1 MIVIAKRKK
10 DVSDVLLDLRKK
22 SPFASESDL
31 LRMAQTKVQKSF
43 AKIKREYPGFTVVD
57 LTSKSKAYIGP
68 TRAAD
73 TETGGLPAVMFSPFY
88 PHGGIPVPGYDGVT
102 ATCVE
107 AVWQGLKVFEGEGV
121 DFRTF
126 ANATGRNLKRTV
138 RRLGSP
144 LGHRYF
150 DQLLGYYDARVRI
163 YLPTYRYVLDNI
175 KSVNTMAGWLRGRVA
190 DGENFVFL
198 DYNTNGDYRDLKS
211 PLSHASLVRDYV
223 MGRYPDG
230 SQPAAT
236 YDSSPSPQSSLFP
249 DF

>member
-10 DVSDVLLDLRKK
+10 DTADVLLDLRKK
-22 SPFASESDL
+22 SPFAPESDL
-31 LRMAQTKVQKSF
+31 QRMAQEKVEKSF
-43 AKIKREYPGFTVVD
+43 AKIKRQYPGFTVID

-68 TRAAD
+68 MRAGD
-73 TETGGLPAVMFSPFY
+73 TAEGGLPAVMFSPFY
-88 PHGGIPVPGYDGVT
+88 PHGGIPVPGCDGVT

-144 LGHRYF
+144 LGHRYS
-150 DQLLGYYDARVRI
+150 DQLLDYYDARVNI
-163 YLPTYRYVLDNI
+163 YLPTYKFVLDNI
-175 KSVNTMAGWLRGRVA
+175 KPVNTMAGWLRNRVS

-223 MGRYPDG
+223 MGKYPDG

-236 YDSSPSPQSSLFP
+236 YGSEPSPQPSLFP

>member
-10 DVSDVLLDLRKK
+10 DVEDVLLDLRKK
-22 SPFASESDL
+22 NPAAQEADL
-31 LRMAQTKVQKSF
+31 LREAERKVAKAFVKVKS
-43 AKIKREYPGFTVVD
+43 KYPGFTIID

-68 TRAAD
+68 DRSSD
-73 TETGGLPAVMFSPFY
+73 TARDGLPSVMFSPFY
-88 PHGGIPVPGYDGVT
+88 THGGIPVPGYDGVT

-138 RRLGSP
+138 RRLGRP

-150 DQLLGYYDARVRI
+150 DQLLGYLDARVKI
-163 YLPTYRYVLDNI
+163 YLPTYKYVLDNI
-175 KSVNTMAGWLRGRVA
+175 EAVNTMAGWLRNRVSG
-190 DGENFVFL
+190 GENFVFL
-198 DYNTNGDYRDLKS
+198 DYNTNVDYLDPKS

-236 YDSSPSPQSSLFP
+236 YEPDPPSQPSLFP
-249 DF
+249 DL